1 MGILLHVVIKQLYGK
16 KNYHFK
22 INDQH
27 YNFTD
32 IMYIAEMMM
41 MMMMINQVS
50 LLKKRKTSPSL
61 IF

>member
-16 KNYHFK
+16 KNYHDFK

-32 IMYIAEMMM
+32 IMYITEMMMM
-41 MMMMINQVS
+41 MMMMINQ
-50 LLKKRKTSPSL
+50 
-61 IF
+61 

>member
-32 IMYIAEMMM
+32 IMNITEMMMMM
-41 MMMMINQVS
+41 MMMMINQ
-50 LLKKRKTSPSL
+50 
-61 IF
+61 